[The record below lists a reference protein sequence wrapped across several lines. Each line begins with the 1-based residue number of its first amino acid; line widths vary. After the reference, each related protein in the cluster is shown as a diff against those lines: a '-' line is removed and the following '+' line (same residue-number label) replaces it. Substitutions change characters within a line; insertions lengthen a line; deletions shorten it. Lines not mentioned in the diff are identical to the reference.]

1 MNPLSPILMT
11 PLERRA
17 ALCAILALGLVRLR
31 QRELAQH
38 AARTGE
44 FPLHYP
50 AVRCRHATR
59 NPTDTA

>member
-38 AARTGE
+38 AAGTGE

-50 AVRCRHATR
+50 PEQSGSAD
-59 NPTDTA
+59 PTHRRPA

>member
-50 AVRCRHATR
+50 PEQSGSAD
-59 NPTDTA
+59 PTHRRPA